1 MVVVAEEKMN
11 KIELNLKF
19 DKKPISNEEDSL
31 DNNNITNDN
40 NDQEIIEDEIGSILR
55 ESYMH
60 PLYR

>member
-40 NDQEIIEDEIGSILR
+40 NDQEIIEDEIGSILWD
-55 ESYMH
+55 SYMQ